1 MAGELALLTVEAEVP
16 EAMLSSTGDVAGGQS
31 GVGSKVI
38 QDIAF
43 GIFDDDISQGHGALC
58 IPETELQDVVITD
71 GAGVPGGAEGG
82 PIAVGGCGGG
92 TGGAGSDLHIVV
104 SGVLGDVAV
113 DLVVTLDDDILV
125 GAQSLGGLVHQDLAF
140 DLGTTGGDAHGT
152 LGSVRGFGADRK
164 ATGHCEHR
172 DQQCEGGQD
181 RDKALAR
188 KLFCHVSF
196 SFTNLFIVLRSS
208 A

>member
-1 MAGELALLTVEAEVP
+1 MAGELALLTVVTEVP
-16 EAMLSSTGDVAGGQS
+16 EAMLCSTGDVAGGQS

-58 IPETELQDVVITD
+58 IPETELQDMVIAD
-71 GAGVPGGAEGG
+71 GTGVPGGAESG

-92 TGGAGSDLHIVV
+92 TGGAGSDLNIVV

-152 LGSVRGFGADRK
+152 LGSVAFGADRK
-164 ATGHCEHR
+164 ATDHCEHR
-172 DQQCEGGQD
+172 EQQCEGGQD

-188 KLFCHVSF
+188 KLLCHVSF